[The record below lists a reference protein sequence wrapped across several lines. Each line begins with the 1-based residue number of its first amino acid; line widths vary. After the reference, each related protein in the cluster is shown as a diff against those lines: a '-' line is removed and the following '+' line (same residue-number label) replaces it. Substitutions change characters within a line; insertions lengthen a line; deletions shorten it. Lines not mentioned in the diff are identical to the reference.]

1 MYYSNKSKN
10 KKNNS
15 NNNQEKIII
24 NSITDLLKIPIH
36 KLNNSNLDNLSGK
49 YFDKIYQEA
58 INSENQKDIQKSSY
72 AINKSRKNNKT
83 NNNAENISQKNKRK
97 KKSNITNNLT
107 EKKDF
112 YVEEIELG
120 LPEAEHNRY
129 KYLSDSKN
137 NIKNKNFISHK
148 NNNNNINNIT
158 PFKNDENEEVFIFGE
173 NQTPGNNYDENNFYI
188 KNNFYLP
195 SSTTPTPNPD
205 LLDEEDKKKIVIY
218 PLNKIIF
225 SIIYNTIYGEEVCV
239 LGSSAKLGMWKYEG
253 ALHLGWNEGNLWKG
267 EINIGVEDLQDFE
280 FKFIIVEKGKIKYW
294 ESGNN
299 NIVNFTGL
307 INEFQFKQKGK
318 YNKYEYD
325 YHPNDGSLTIKC
337 NWNK

>member
-1 MYYSNKSKN
+1 MLSSKKSKS
-10 KKNNS
+10 KKNNF
-15 NNNQEKIII
+15 NNNKEKIII
-24 NSITDLLKIPIH
+24 DSITDLLKIPIH

-58 INSENQKDIQKSSY
+58 INSENQQDIRQSSY
-72 AINKSRKNNKT
+72 AINKSKKNNKA
-83 NNNAENISQKNKRK
+83 NNNTDNISQKNKRK
-97 KKSNITNNLT
+97 KKSNIANNLT

-112 YVEEIELG
+112 YVEEIELD

-129 KYLSDSKN
+129 KYLSKSKN
-137 NIKNKNFISHK
+137 NIANKKFTSYK

-158 PFKNDENEEVFIFGE
+158 PFANEENEEVYIFGE

-195 SSTTPTPNPD
+195 SQTTPTPNPD
-205 LLDEEDKKKIVIY
+205 SLDEEDKKKIVIY

-225 SIIYNTIYGEEVCV
+225 SIIYNTIYGEEVCI

-267 EINIGVEDLQDFE
+267 EINVSVEDLQDFE

-294 ESGNN
+294 ESGDN

-307 INEFQFKQKGK
+307 INEFQFKNKGK

>member
-1 MYYSNKSKN
+1 MLSSKKSKS

-15 NNNQEKIII
+15 NNNEEKIII
-24 NSITDLLKIPIH
+24 DSITDLLKIPIH

-58 INSENQKDIQKSSY
+58 INSENQQDIQQSSY
-72 AINKSRKNNKT
+72 DINKSKKNNKP
-83 NNNAENISQKNKRK
+83 NNNTDNISQKNKRK
-97 KKSNITNNLT
+97 KKSKNNLT

-137 NIKNKNFISHK
+137 IKNKKFTSSK

-158 PFKNDENEEVFIFGE
+158 PFKNDENEEVYIFGQ

-205 LLDEEDKKKIVIY
+205 PLDEEDKKKIVIY

-225 SIIYNTIYGEEVCV
+225 SIIYNTIYGEEVCI

-267 EINIGVEDLQDFE
+267 EINISVEDLQDFE

-318 YNKYEYD
+318 YNKYEYE